1 MKLYELGKLWK
12 LKNRREKM
20 SVRVNSKNVDCRTLI
35 CGQK

>member
-1 MKLYELGKLWK
+1 MET

-20 SVRVNSKNVDCRTLI
+20 SVRVINTNVDCGTLI